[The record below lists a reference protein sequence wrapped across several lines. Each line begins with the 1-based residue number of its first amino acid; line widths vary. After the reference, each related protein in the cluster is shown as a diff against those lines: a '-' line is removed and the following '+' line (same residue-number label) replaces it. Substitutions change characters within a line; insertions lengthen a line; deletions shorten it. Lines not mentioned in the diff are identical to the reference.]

1 MKRYFTKSFKI
12 QAVEKALSKPDNIT
26 IEEIAKS
33 LGISSSSLNRWKL
46 QAKRHE
52 LEIILP
58 SEVNKM
64 NKDKRPQDWSL
75 EERLN
80 MIISC
85 GALSEEK
92 LNEYC
97 REQGIYPHHIT
108 QWKLDFSRGNELTSK
123 ADSRHELKTLKHEN
137 KALKKELNRK
147 DRALAETAA
156 LLVLQK
162 KVHEIWANDEDN
174 SL

>member
-26 IEEIAKS
+26 IEEVAKS
-33 LGISSSSLNRWKL
+33 LGISTSSLNRWKL

-52 LEIILP
+52 LETISP
-58 SEVNKM
+58 SEVSKM

-75 EERLN
+75 EDRLN

-97 REQGIYPHHIT
+97 REQGIYPHHVT
-108 QWKLDFSRGNELTSK
+108 QWKLDFASGTEPTNK

-147 DRALAETAA
+147 DKALAETAA
-156 LLVLQK
+156 LLVLKK
-162 KVHEIWANDEDN
+162 KVNEIWGNEEDN
-174 SL
+174 LL